1 MKEENMQERGK
12 DERGKHAGKRK
23 DENMSKTRGK
33 SVGEGLFSPLF
44 CVWCLPD
51 AAMRERRRGKGLER
65 IWRRV
70 WELS

>member
-33 SVGEGLFSPLF
+33 SVGEGLFSPDTVNGKCLF
-44 CVWCLPD
+44 SAEDLD
-51 AAMRERRRGKGLER
+51 L
-65 IWRRV
+65 
-70 WELS
+70 